1 MNKILTETNRVWLE
15 QNAESF
21 AVPPEALLNVI
32 LDRLRQKN
40 LSAGECLHDWIDE
53 SAKVEA
59 NLAESAAA
67 VRKTATDVQASAK
80 ACRHYV
86 SLIEA
91 NRVTK

>member
-15 QNAESF
+15 QNAKPFE
-21 AVPPEALLNVI
+21 VPPEALLNVI

-40 LSAGECLHDWIDE
+40 LSAGECLHEWIDD
-53 SAKVEA
+53 SSKVEA
-59 NLAESAAA
+59 DLADSAAV
-67 VRKTATDVQASAK
+67 VRKTATEVQSAAR
-80 ACRHYV
+80 ACRNYV